1 MPAPA
6 EALAGISAIAVA
18 AAGGV
23 DNAYAPQ
30 QTWER
35 PTPPDGVLPNGMA
48 MDALPAVD
56 MTGAMFAYGLAQR
69 FHEGLGFFGYPYLA
83 ELAQRPE
90 YRMISETIARDATRK
105 WIKLT
110 GPDEAKLKTLQQ
122 ALERHEVQAKFRRLS
137 ELDGFFG
144 RSQLFVDNG
153 ESNLN
158 SVLLVR
164 PETIGKGKLK
174 ALVVVEPIWTYPGN
188 YNASNPLAP
197 DFYRPVDWYVM
208 GQTVHRSRLLTIVSR
223 EVPDMLKPVYAF
235 GGLSLS
241 QMAKPYVDNWLRTR
255 QSVSDLLHSF
265 STMVLATD
273 MSSTLAG
280 GNGQDLFRRV
290 AFANQARDNRG
301 LWVID
306 KENETLDNLSTP
318 LGSLD
323 DLQAQSQEQ
332 MASVAGIPLVVLL
345 GITPSGL
352 NATSDGEIRTYYD
365 KIKSYQEKVFE
376 PSLRVVIDM
385 IQLDEF
391 GAIDPEIGFEFLS
404 LWEMDET
411 ALAAIRKSD
420 AEADVGYV
428 NAGIV
433 DPEEVRERLAEDE
446 GGLYFGVDLSAPAP
460 EMEDDADVLAGEDPA
475 DGAQDAWNE
484 ADHPRDPEG
493 KFGSGGGG
501 TSGTGGMTFKQAV
514 RMGAEIQ
521 ATTKAASMALKAVP
535 GVGSGGMGL
544 TPQAVKETPE
554 YQAAKAKYERAAETE
569 REFAAKFNRHFAP
582 ELRAARQQHG
592 PVWQKM
598 ILAETDD

>member
-1 MPAPA
+1 MTWRARIAHWLDPRPLPAPD
-6 EALAGISAIAVA
+6 EPLAGISAIAVA
-18 AAGGV
+18 AAGGS
-23 DNAYAPQ
+23 DYAYAPE

-35 PTPPDGVLPNGMA
+35 PVPPAGVLPEGMA

-90 YRMISETIARDATRK
+90 YRMIAETIARDATRK

-110 GPDEAKLKTLQQ
+110 GPDEEKLKKLNEALQ
-122 ALERHEVQAKFRRLS
+122 RFEVQAKFRRLA

-153 ESNLN
+153 ESDLKTT
-158 SVLLVR
+158 LLIK
-164 PETIGKGKLK
+164 PETVGKGKLK

-197 DFYRPVDWYVM
+197 DFYRPNDWYVM
-208 GQTVHRSRLLTIVSR
+208 GQTVHRTRLLTIVAR

-255 QSVSDLLHSF
+255 QSVSDLIHSF

-306 KENETLDNLSTP
+306 KDNETLENLATP
-318 LGSLD
+318 LSSLD
-323 DLQAQSQEQ
+323 DLQSQSQEQ
-332 MASVAGIPLVVLL
+332 MASVAGIPLVILL
-345 GITPSGL
+345 GVTPSGL
-352 NATSDGEIRTYYD
+352 NASSDGEIRTYYD
-365 KIKSYQEKVFE
+365 KIHSYQEKVME
-376 PSLRVVIDM
+376 PPLRIVIDI
-385 IQLDEF
+385 IQINEF
-391 GAIDPEIGFEFLS
+391 GAIDPAIGFEFLS

-411 ALAAIRKSD
+411 AKAAIRKSD

-433 DPEEVRERLAEDE
+433 DPDEVRERLSEDE
-446 GGLYFGVDLSAPAP
+446 TGLYFGVDLSAPAP
-460 EMEDDADVLAGEDPA
+460 EMEDDADVLAGGDP
-475 DGAQDAWNE
+475 
-484 ADHPRDPEG
+484 
-493 KFGSGGGG
+493 GGLGG
-501 TSGTGGMTFKQAV
+501 
-514 RMGAEIQ
+514 
-521 ATTKAASMALKAVP
+521 
-535 GVGSGGMGL
+535 
-544 TPQAVKETPE
+544 
-554 YQAAKAKYERAAETE
+554 AAE
-569 REFAAKFNRHFAP
+569 K
-582 ELRAARQQHG
+582 
-592 PVWQKM
+592 
-598 ILAETDD
+598 